1 MDILNGIKN
10 FLSLIND
17 NWTTILVI
25 VGLALALWKKIESY
39 SKLSTDK
46 KIEIAKKQISENI
59 LKLITQAEKDYA
71 EWENAGSIKRS
82 EVISEIYKEYPILA
96 KVVNQEEL
104 VKWIDEQI
112 DNALP
117 TLRDIIK
124 QNEKDKSEI
133 NTKINK
139 IISPLKRGLYKR
151 RNSSLSV
158 YVSKRNESKVVLY
171 FYYEIIKY

>member
-25 VGLALALWKKIESY
+25 IGLALALWKKFESY

-71 EWENAGSIKRS
+71 ELEKAGSIKRS

-124 QNEKDKSEI
+124 QNEKD
-133 NTKINK
+133 
-139 IISPLKRGLYKR
+139 ISDTGK
-151 RNSSLSV
+151 
-158 YVSKRNESKVVLY
+158 
-171 FYYEIIKY
+171 

>member
-1 MDILNGIKN
+1 MNILNGIKN

-25 VGLALALWKKIESY
+25 IGLALALWKKIESY

-71 EWENAGSIKRS
+71 EWEKAGSIKRS

-117 TLRDIIK
+117 TLREIIK
-124 QNEKDKSEI
+124 QNESTTNVAK
-133 NTKINK
+133 
-139 IISPLKRGLYKR
+139 
-151 RNSSLSV
+151 
-158 YVSKRNESKVVLY
+158 
-171 FYYEIIKY
+171 

>member
-25 VGLALALWKKIESY
+25 IGLFLALCKKFESY

-59 LKLITQAEKDYA
+59 LKLITQAETDYA
-71 EWENAGSIKRS
+71 EWEKAGSIKRS

-124 QNEKDKSEI
+124 QNEKDKSD
-133 NTKINK
+133 TGK
-139 IISPLKRGLYKR
+139 
-151 RNSSLSV
+151 
-158 YVSKRNESKVVLY
+158 
-171 FYYEIIKY
+171 

>member
-71 EWENAGSIKRS
+71 EWEKAGSIKRS

-117 TLRDIIK
+117 TLREIIK
-124 QNEKDKSEI
+124 QNDRTRI
-133 NTKINK
+133 
-139 IISPLKRGLYKR
+139 
-151 RNSSLSV
+151 
-158 YVSKRNESKVVLY
+158 
-171 FYYEIIKY
+171 

>member
-10 FLSLIND
+10 FLSFIND

-25 VGLALALWKKIESY
+25 IGLALALWKKIESY

-71 EWENAGSIKRS
+71 EWEKAGSIKRS

-124 QNEKDKSEI
+124 QNEKDTSDTGK
-133 NTKINK
+133 
-139 IISPLKRGLYKR
+139 
-151 RNSSLSV
+151 
-158 YVSKRNESKVVLY
+158 
-171 FYYEIIKY
+171 

>member
-17 NWTTILVI
+17 NWTSILVI
-25 VGLALALWKKIESY
+25 VGLLLALWKKIELY
-39 SKLSTDK
+39 SKLSTEK

-71 EWENAGSIKRS
+71 EWEKAGSIKRS

-96 KVVNQEEL
+96 KVVNQDEL
-104 VKWIDEQI
+104 IKWIDEQI

-124 QNEKDKSEI
+124 QNEKEDT
-133 NTKINK
+133 TKNNV
-139 IISPLKRGLYKR
+139 R
-151 RNSSLSV
+151 
-158 YVSKRNESKVVLY
+158 
-171 FYYEIIKY
+171 

>member
-71 EWENAGSIKRS
+71 EWEKAGSIKRS

-96 KVVNQEEL
+96 KVVNQEVL

-117 TLRDIIK
+117 TLREIIK
-124 QNEKDKSEI
+124 QNEKDK
-133 NTKINK
+133 TDTGK
-139 IISPLKRGLYKR
+139 
-151 RNSSLSV
+151 
-158 YVSKRNESKVVLY
+158 
-171 FYYEIIKY
+171 

>member
-1 MDILNGIKN
+1 MGILNGIKN

-71 EWENAGSIKRS
+71 EWEKAGSIKRS

-117 TLRDIIK
+117 TLREIIK
-124 QNEKDKSEI
+124 QNEKEDV
-133 NTKINK
+133 TKNNV
-139 IISPLKRGLYKR
+139 R
-151 RNSSLSV
+151 
-158 YVSKRNESKVVLY
+158 
-171 FYYEIIKY
+171 

>member
-1 MDILNGIKN
+1 MDILNGIQN
-10 FLSLIND
+10 FLQIIND

-71 EWENAGSIKRS
+71 EWEKAGSIKRS

-124 QNEKDKSEI
+124 ENEKDTLDAGK
-133 NTKINK
+133 
-139 IISPLKRGLYKR
+139 
-151 RNSSLSV
+151 
-158 YVSKRNESKVVLY
+158 
-171 FYYEIIKY
+171 

>member
-117 TLRDIIK
+117 TLREIIK
-124 QNEKDKSEI
+124 QNEKEDT
-133 NTKINK
+133 TKNNM
-139 IISPLKRGLYKR
+139 R
-151 RNSSLSV
+151 
-158 YVSKRNESKVVLY
+158 
-171 FYYEIIKY
+171 

>member
-71 EWENAGSIKRS
+71 EWEKAGSIKRS

-112 DNALP
+112 DNSLP
-117 TLRDIIK
+117 TLREIIK
-124 QNEKDKSEI
+124 QNEKDK
-133 NTKINK
+133 TDTGK
-139 IISPLKRGLYKR
+139 
-151 RNSSLSV
+151 
-158 YVSKRNESKVVLY
+158 
-171 FYYEIIKY
+171 

>member
-124 QNEKDKSEI
+124 QNEKEDT
-133 NTKINK
+133 TKNNM
-139 IISPLKRGLYKR
+139 R
-151 RNSSLSV
+151 
-158 YVSKRNESKVVLY
+158 
-171 FYYEIIKY
+171 

>member
-71 EWENAGSIKRS
+71 EWEKAGSIKRS
-82 EVISEIYKEYPILA
+82 EVISEIYKEYTILA

-117 TLRDIIK
+117 TLREIIK
-124 QNEKDKSEI
+124 QNESTTNVAK
-133 NTKINK
+133 
-139 IISPLKRGLYKR
+139 
-151 RNSSLSV
+151 
-158 YVSKRNESKVVLY
+158 
-171 FYYEIIKY
+171 

>member
-10 FLSLIND
+10 FLSLINN

-25 VGLALALWKKIESY
+25 IGLALALLKKIESY

-71 EWENAGSIKRS
+71 EWEKAGSIKRS

-124 QNEKDKSEI
+124 QNEKDTSDTGK
-133 NTKINK
+133 
-139 IISPLKRGLYKR
+139 
-151 RNSSLSV
+151 
-158 YVSKRNESKVVLY
+158 
-171 FYYEIIKY
+171 

>member
-104 VKWIDEQI
+104 VKWIHEQI
-112 DNALP
+112 DNALL
-117 TLRDIIK
+117 TLREIIK
-124 QNEKDKSEI
+124 QNEKDK
-133 NTKINK
+133 TDT
-139 IISPLKRGLYKR
+139 GQ
-151 RNSSLSV
+151 
-158 YVSKRNESKVVLY
+158 
-171 FYYEIIKY
+171 

>member
-25 VGLALALWKKIESY
+25 IGLVLALWKKIESY

-71 EWENAGSIKRS
+71 EWEKAGSIKRS

-117 TLRDIIK
+117 TLREIIK
-124 QNEKDKSEI
+124 QNESTTNVAK
-133 NTKINK
+133 
-139 IISPLKRGLYKR
+139 
-151 RNSSLSV
+151 
-158 YVSKRNESKVVLY
+158 
-171 FYYEIIKY
+171 

>member
-71 EWENAGSIKRS
+71 EWEKAGSIKRS

-117 TLRDIIK
+117 TLREIIK
-124 QNEKDKSEI
+124 QNEKDTLNAGK
-133 NTKINK
+133 
-139 IISPLKRGLYKR
+139 
-151 RNSSLSV
+151 
-158 YVSKRNESKVVLY
+158 
-171 FYYEIIKY
+171 

>member
-10 FLSLIND
+10 FLSFIND

-25 VGLALALWKKIESY
+25 IGLALALCKKIESY

-71 EWENAGSIKRS
+71 EWEKAGSIKRS

-124 QNEKDKSEI
+124 QNEKDTSDAGK
-133 NTKINK
+133 
-139 IISPLKRGLYKR
+139 
-151 RNSSLSV
+151 
-158 YVSKRNESKVVLY
+158 
-171 FYYEIIKY
+171 

>member
-124 QNEKDKSEI
+124 ENEKDK
-133 NTKINK
+133 TDTVK
-139 IISPLKRGLYKR
+139 
-151 RNSSLSV
+151 
-158 YVSKRNESKVVLY
+158 
-171 FYYEIIKY
+171 

>member
-1 MDILNGIKN
+1 MNILNGIKN

-25 VGLALALWKKIESY
+25 IGLALALWKKIESY

-71 EWENAGSIKRS
+71 EWEKAGSIKRS

-124 QNEKDKSEI
+124 ENEKDTLDAGK
-133 NTKINK
+133 
-139 IISPLKRGLYKR
+139 
-151 RNSSLSV
+151 
-158 YVSKRNESKVVLY
+158 
-171 FYYEIIKY
+171 

>member
-71 EWENAGSIKRS
+71 EWEKAGSIKRS
-82 EVISEIYKEYPILA
+82 EVISEIYKEYQILA

-124 QNEKDKSEI
+124 ENEKDTLDAGK
-133 NTKINK
+133 
-139 IISPLKRGLYKR
+139 L
-151 RNSSLSV
+151 
-158 YVSKRNESKVVLY
+158 
-171 FYYEIIKY
+171 

>member
-25 VGLALALWKKIESY
+25 IGLALALWKKIESY

-71 EWENAGSIKRS
+71 EWEKAGSIKRS
-82 EVISEIYKEYPILA
+82 EVISEIYKEYHILA

-124 QNEKDKSEI
+124 QNEKDTSDAGK
-133 NTKINK
+133 
-139 IISPLKRGLYKR
+139 
-151 RNSSLSV
+151 
-158 YVSKRNESKVVLY
+158 
-171 FYYEIIKY
+171 

>member
-71 EWENAGSIKRS
+71 EWEKAGSIKRS

-112 DNALP
+112 DNVLP
-117 TLRDIIK
+117 TLREIIK
-124 QNEKDKSEI
+124 QNEKDK
-133 NTKINK
+133 TDTGK
-139 IISPLKRGLYKR
+139 
-151 RNSSLSV
+151 
-158 YVSKRNESKVVLY
+158 
-171 FYYEIIKY
+171 

>member
-25 VGLALALWKKIESY
+25 IGLALALWKKIESY
-39 SKLSTDK
+39 SKLSTEK

-71 EWENAGSIKRS
+71 EWEKAGSIKRS

-104 VKWIDEQI
+104 IKWIDEQI

-124 QNEKDKSEI
+124 QNEKDTSDTGK
-133 NTKINK
+133 
-139 IISPLKRGLYKR
+139 
-151 RNSSLSV
+151 
-158 YVSKRNESKVVLY
+158 
-171 FYYEIIKY
+171 

>member
-117 TLRDIIK
+117 TLREIIK

-133 NTKINK
+133 KQ
-139 IISPLKRGLYKR
+139 
-151 RNSSLSV
+151 
-158 YVSKRNESKVVLY
+158 
-171 FYYEIIKY
+171 

>member
-25 VGLALALWKKIESY
+25 IGLALALLKKIESY

-71 EWENAGSIKRS
+71 EWEKAGSIKRS

-117 TLRDIIK
+117 TLREIIK
-124 QNEKDKSEI
+124 QNESTTNVDK
-133 NTKINK
+133 
-139 IISPLKRGLYKR
+139 
-151 RNSSLSV
+151 
-158 YVSKRNESKVVLY
+158 
-171 FYYEIIKY
+171 

>member
-1 MDILNGIKN
+1 MDILNGNKN
-10 FLSLIND
+10 FLSLLND

-71 EWENAGSIKRS
+71 EWEKAGSIKRS
-82 EVISEIYKEYPILA
+82 EVISEIYKEYQILA

-124 QNEKDKSEI
+124 ENEKDTLDAGK
-133 NTKINK
+133 
-139 IISPLKRGLYKR
+139 
-151 RNSSLSV
+151 
-158 YVSKRNESKVVLY
+158 
-171 FYYEIIKY
+171 

>member
-25 VGLALALWKKIESY
+25 VGLVLALWKKIESY

-124 QNEKDKSEI
+124 QNEKDTLNAGK
-133 NTKINK
+133 
-139 IISPLKRGLYKR
+139 
-151 RNSSLSV
+151 
-158 YVSKRNESKVVLY
+158 
-171 FYYEIIKY
+171 

>member
-71 EWENAGSIKRS
+71 EWEKAGSIKRS

-117 TLRDIIK
+117 TLREIIK
-124 QNEKDKSEI
+124 QNEKDTSDTGK
-133 NTKINK
+133 
-139 IISPLKRGLYKR
+139 
-151 RNSSLSV
+151 
-158 YVSKRNESKVVLY
+158 
-171 FYYEIIKY
+171 

>member
-25 VGLALALWKKIESY
+25 IGLLLALWKKIESY
-39 SKLSTDK
+39 SKLSTEK

-71 EWENAGSIKRS
+71 EWEKAGSIKRS

-124 QNEKDKSEI
+124 QNEKDTLDAGK
-133 NTKINK
+133 
-139 IISPLKRGLYKR
+139 
-151 RNSSLSV
+151 
-158 YVSKRNESKVVLY
+158 
-171 FYYEIIKY
+171 

>member
-25 VGLALALWKKIESY
+25 VGLALALWKKIKSY

-71 EWENAGSIKRS
+71 EWEKAGSIKRS

-124 QNEKDKSEI
+124 ENEKDKSEI
-133 NTKINK
+133 KQ
-139 IISPLKRGLYKR
+139 
-151 RNSSLSV
+151 
-158 YVSKRNESKVVLY
+158 
-171 FYYEIIKY
+171 

>member
-1 MDILNGIKN
+1 MNVLNGIQN
-10 FLSLIND
+10 FLQIIND

-25 VGLALALWKKIESY
+25 IGLLLALWKKIDSY
-39 SKLSTDK
+39 RKLSTDK

-71 EWENAGSIKRS
+71 EWEKAGSIKRS

-96 KVVNQEEL
+96 KVVNQDEL

-124 QNEKDKSEI
+124 QNEKDKSD
-133 NTKINK
+133 TGK
-139 IISPLKRGLYKR
+139 
-151 RNSSLSV
+151 
-158 YVSKRNESKVVLY
+158 
-171 FYYEIIKY
+171 

>member
-39 SKLSTDK
+39 SKLSTNK

-96 KVVNQEEL
+96 KVVNQDEL

-133 NTKINK
+133 KQ
-139 IISPLKRGLYKR
+139 
-151 RNSSLSV
+151 
-158 YVSKRNESKVVLY
+158 
-171 FYYEIIKY
+171 

>member
-10 FLSLIND
+10 FLSFIND

-25 VGLALALWKKIESY
+25 IGLALALCKKIESY

-71 EWENAGSIKRS
+71 EWEKAGSIKRS

-117 TLRDIIK
+117 ALRDIIK
-124 QNEKDKSEI
+124 QNEKD
-133 NTKINK
+133 
-139 IISPLKRGLYKR
+139 ISDTGK
-151 RNSSLSV
+151 
-158 YVSKRNESKVVLY
+158 
-171 FYYEIIKY
+171 

>member
-59 LKLITQAEKDYA
+59 LKMITQAEKDYA
-71 EWENAGSIKRS
+71 EWEKAGSIKRS

-117 TLRDIIK
+117 TLREIIK
-124 QNEKDKSEI
+124 QNEKDTLNAGK
-133 NTKINK
+133 
-139 IISPLKRGLYKR
+139 
-151 RNSSLSV
+151 
-158 YVSKRNESKVVLY
+158 
-171 FYYEIIKY
+171 

>member
-104 VKWIDEQI
+104 VQWIDEQI

-124 QNEKDKSEI
+124 QNEKDTLDAGK
-133 NTKINK
+133 
-139 IISPLKRGLYKR
+139 
-151 RNSSLSV
+151 
-158 YVSKRNESKVVLY
+158 
-171 FYYEIIKY
+171 

>member
-71 EWENAGSIKRS
+71 EWEKAGSIKRS
-82 EVISEIYKEYPILA
+82 EVISEIYKEYQILA

-117 TLRDIIK
+117 TLREIIK
-124 QNEKDKSEI
+124 QNEKDK
-133 NTKINK
+133 TDTGK
-139 IISPLKRGLYKR
+139 
-151 RNSSLSV
+151 
-158 YVSKRNESKVVLY
+158 
-171 FYYEIIKY
+171 